1 MNPNRSTSRRPRG
14 LVALASMAFAV
25 VPALAGAFT
34 TIHPGIIADDALARA
49 YASDRAGTLHA
60 LDVDSGR
67 SLWRSD
73 EPAFALGLIDD
84 VVVALAPGDVTNTAR
99 LRAWDADSG
108 EAIGEAQVALPPDVS
123 FEFRSAPASRLD
135 TRVSA
140 TDDGLRLDW
149 HFRAWPL
156 RGALLVEAGDRES
169 EDGRI
174 ERSGAIGIALVD
186 GALIATRLDGDAR
199 PATFNARTVDP
210 SERFAGA
217 AGEHFLAAD
226 DRAVLVSDEVP
237 HPQLGYIQRLDVRDR
252 TGERI
257 GTLDSPH
264 AWLPFVVRERL
275 MLYRID
281 PVMTDLPGEG
291 RVEHGSRLIAHDF
304 ATGKARWSF
313 DALERRYLGP
323 QPP

>member
-1 MNPNRSTSRRPRG
+1 MNPNRSTSSRPRG

-34 TIHPGIIADDALARA
+34 TIHPGIVADDALARA
-49 YASDRAGTLHA
+49 YASDRAGTMHA

-73 EPAFALGLIDD
+73 GPAFPLGLIGDA
-84 VVVALAPGDVTNTAR
+84 VVALAPADGANTAR
-99 LRAWDADSG
+99 LRAWHAASG
-108 EAIGEAQVALPPDVS
+108 EVLGEARVAMPPDVS
-123 FEFRSAPASRLD
+123 LEFRPAPASRLE

-149 HFRAWPL
+149 HYRAWPL

-169 EDGRI
+169 GDGRI
-174 ERSGAIGIALVD
+174 ERSGAIGIAFVD
-186 GALIATRLDGDAR
+186 GTLVATRLDGDTR
-199 PATFNARTVDP
+199 PATFNARTVNP

-217 AGEHFLAAD
+217 TGEHFLAAD
-226 DRAVLVSDEVP
+226 DRTVLVSDEVP
-237 HPQLGYIQRLDVRDR
+237 HPQLGYIHRLDVRDR
-252 TGERI
+252 AGERI
-257 GTLDSPH
+257 GTLDSPY
-264 AWLPFVVRERL
+264 AWLPFVVREPL

-291 RVEHGSRLIAHDF
+291 RIEHGSRLVAHDF
-304 ATGKARWSF
+304 ATGKPRWSF
-313 DALERRYLGP
+313 DALERRYFGP
-323 QPP
+323 MPP